1 MSCRIRNIYW
11 VTWFFDTLA
20 LKIEVR
26 LRGQSADSFTFKQDA
41 SQHLYSLDENNYP
54 KADFLTFAT
63 LRPIAI
69 LDSFIRILSDKH
81 IGILTGE
88 WYSLLSPISEVFK
101 LNKL

>member
-1 MSCRIRNIYW
+1 MKILKEINSLEILIEFLN
-11 VTWFFDTLA
+11 TFDTLA

-26 LRGQSADSFTFKQDA
+26 LRGQSADSFTFRQEA
-41 SQHLYSLDENNYP
+41 SQHLNSLNESNHP

-88 WYSLLSPISEVFK
+88 
-101 LNKL
+101 